1 MTCNLKK
8 TVLPTDAS
16 VHGFSVGTRIVRTM
30 TAALT
35 LLLSHVVPASAD
47 DANVTMEKLAFMPAT
62 LTIKA
67 GSTVTFENHDEMP
80 HNIIGAGGAFRSKLL
95 NTNDKF
101 SMVFTTPGE
110 FAYICG
116 VHPNMK
122 GKVIVTP

>member
-1 MTCNLKK
+1 MG
-8 TVLPTDAS
+8 AS
-16 VHGFSVGTRIVRTM
+16 VDGLPVRTRIGRLSA
-30 TAALT
+30 AALAF
-35 LLLSHVVPASAD
+35 LLSHIVPALAD
-47 DANVTMEKLAFMPAT
+47 DANVAMEKLAFMPAT

-80 HNIIGAGGAFRSKLL
+80 HNIVGAGGAFRSKLL

>member
-1 MTCNLKK
+1 VTCNLSKIS
-8 TVLPTDAS
+8 LPTDTS
-16 VHGFSVGTRIVRTM
+16 THGIPERTRTGRIAA
-30 TAALT
+30 AALT

-47 DANVTMEKLAFMPAT
+47 DASVTMAKLAFTPAT

-67 GSTVTFENHDEMP
+67 GSTVTFENLDEMP

-122 GKVIVTP
+122 GKVVVTP

>member
-1 MTCNLKK
+1 L
-8 TVLPTDAS
+8 
-16 VHGFSVGTRIVRTM
+16 
-30 TAALT
+30 
-35 LLLSHVVPASAD
+35 AD
-47 DANVTMEKLAFMPAT
+47 DANVAMEKLAFMPAT

-80 HNIIGAGGAFRSKLL
+80 HNIVGAGGAFRSKLL